1 MQWYNTEQVF
11 SGCDTMNVTTHSD
24 FSITSDLL
32 SIHEDASIIGRPDMT
47 LLLKQKKTS
56 QQISDELA
64 ETFIQ
69 NAKKR
74 YTKT

>member
-1 MQWYNTEQVF
+1 
-11 SGCDTMNVTTHSD
+11 MNVTTHSD

-74 YTKT
+74 YTKTQLYECLFEEIEK